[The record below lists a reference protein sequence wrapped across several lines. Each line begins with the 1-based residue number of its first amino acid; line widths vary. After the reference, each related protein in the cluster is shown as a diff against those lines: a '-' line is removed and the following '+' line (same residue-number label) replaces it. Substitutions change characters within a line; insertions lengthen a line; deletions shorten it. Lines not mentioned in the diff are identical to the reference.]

1 MRMIEFQHVNKV
13 YDDGFQALTDIN
25 LTIKKGELTAFI
37 GPSGSGKSTT
47 MKLINRLITP
57 SSGKVLIN
65 GEDIMTKNPVE
76 LRRNIGYV
84 IQNVGLFPHMTIG
97 KNVAVIP
104 QLKKWDPSKI
114 EPRVDELMRMVNLD
128 PEVYRDRYPSELSG
142 GQQQRI
148 GVIRALAADPDIILM
163 DEPFSALDPISR
175 EQLQDELIRLQ
186 EELNKT
192 IIFVTHDM
200 DEAIKVA
207 DTIVLMKDGKIVQTG
222 TPESILRHPA
232 NDFVRTFIGQKR
244 LEDETNENGTV
255 DTESIRVSSV
265 AEVMVTQPATITPNR
280 GLAEAIK
287 IMSGRKVDSL
297 FVVDRN
303 RKLLGIVSI
312 YRMMKQYGEENMT
325 VKDIMRPIGYQVSPG
340 TSLPEAVEI
349 MSNARLTNLAVVD
362 DDGRLVGLLTRGS
375 IVQHLNEVYPTI
387 VEQFASNLGEEA

>member
-1 MRMIEFQHVNKV
+1 MIEFQQVNKV
-13 YDDGFQALTDIN
+13 YDDGFQALKDIN

-104 QLKKWDPSKI
+104 HLKKWDPKKI
-114 EPRVDELMRMVNLD
+114 EPRVEELMRMVNLD
-128 PEVYRDRYPSELSG
+128 PEVFRDRYPSELSG

-207 DTIVLMKDGKIVQTG
+207 DTIVLMKDGEIVQTG

-244 LEDETNENGTV
+244 LDGDMNDGIGI
-255 DTESIRVSSV
+255 DPESIRVSTV
-265 AEVMVTQPATITPNR
+265 DEVMVTQPATVTPNR

-297 FVVDRN
+297 FVVDKQ

-312 YRMMKQYGEENMT
+312 YRLLNQYGEENKT
-325 VKDIMRPIGYQVSPG
+325 VKDIMRPIGYLVSPG